1 MLSGILGTEEGA
13 FVRLCPWS
21 PASIL
26 QCEAHARCA
35 GSPERVMSGT
45 EASQRPVSPVPHGTL
60 AEVGR
65 ALAQRPYARRGAMVS
80 ENSIRVMLVD
90 DHTIVRAGLKAL
102 LHGCPDVCV
111 VGEAP
116 GGDEALILARRLNPD
131 VIVMDLHMPNG
142 DGASTTR
149 ELQRFSPEVR
159 VLILSMDDEREKL
172 VACLADGARGY
183 LSKHVAERELAEAIR
198 VVAAG
203 DVYVR
208 PSVARE
214 LAAAPTPMPERSA
227 EAGARL
233 GLLSERERVVFELT
247 AAGFNGPEIGRRLG
261 ITAKTVDTYKQRIAA
276 KLGISHR
283 TEYVRLA
290 RDAELVTA
298 PDGPHPEP

>member
-1 MLSGILGTEEGA
+1 MHTSSDFALGA
-13 FVRLCPWS
+13 RAYRL
-21 PASIL
+21 
-26 QCEAHARCA
+26 QDEAHAGA
-35 GSPERVMSGT
+35 PATAERAMTDIEVPHH
-45 EASQRPVSPVPHGTL
+45 PVVAIPHGTL

-65 ALAQRPYARRGAMVS
+65 ALADRPYARRGAPLS
-80 ENSIRVMLVD
+80 EHPIRVMLVD

-102 LHGCPDVCV
+102 LHGSPDIGV
-111 VGEAP
+111 VGEAA
-116 GGDEALILARRLNPD
+116 GGDEALILARRLTPD

-149 ELQRFSPEVR
+149 QLQRFMPEVR
-159 VLILSMDDEREKL
+159 VLILSMDGEREKL
-172 VACLADGARGY
+172 VACLTDGARGY

-208 PSVARE
+208 PAVARE
-214 LAAAPTPMPERSA
+214 LAATPSAMPDRSA

-233 GLLSERERVVFELT
+233 TQLSARERTVFERT
-247 AAGFNGPEIGRRLG
+247 AAGFNGPEIGQQLG

-283 TEYVRLA
+283 SDYVRLA
-290 RDAELVTA
+290 RDADLVTT
-298 PDGPHPEP
+298 PESHP